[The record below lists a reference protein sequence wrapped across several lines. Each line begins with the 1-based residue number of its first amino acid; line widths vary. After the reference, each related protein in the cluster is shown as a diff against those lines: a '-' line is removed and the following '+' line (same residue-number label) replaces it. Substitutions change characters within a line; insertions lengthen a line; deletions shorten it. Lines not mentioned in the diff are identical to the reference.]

1 MLQFDVEKRPIQQ
14 KKRGK
19 PTIDPKALEDCKKVI
34 KGLERGIELLLKF
47 KDPNQ
52 ISLGRRALQEAGIQE
67 KIWLKV
73 RKERGSDAILVV
85 QRITK
90 QEYDE
95 AAKMAAAR
103 GAKLKGKKRA
113 KRQSK

>member
-1 MLQFDVEKRPIQQ
+1 MLHFTVEKRPIEE
-14 KKRGK
+14 KKPGR
-19 PTIDPKALEDCKKVI
+19 PAIDPKALEDCKRVI
-34 KGLERGIELLLKF
+34 KGLERGVELLLKF
-47 KDPNQ
+47 KDPKQ

-73 RKERGSDAILVV
+73 RKERGSDNILVA

-103 GAKLKGKKRA
+103 GAKLKGIKRGARKK
-113 KRQSK
+113 K